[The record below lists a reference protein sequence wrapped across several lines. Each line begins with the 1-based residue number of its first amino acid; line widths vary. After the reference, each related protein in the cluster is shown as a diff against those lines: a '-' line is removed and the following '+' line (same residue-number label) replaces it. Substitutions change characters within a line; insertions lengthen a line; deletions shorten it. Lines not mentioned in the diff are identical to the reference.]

1 MFSAPTVYRSGSR
14 TVEVLAGE
22 SHSAAWAYVT
32 GSGPEPVSY
41 RCAQPA
47 RRQPGAPTRSRVTPP
62 PGATLAAVPAL
73 TP

>member
-41 RCAQPA
+41 RCATSAQA
-47 RRQPGAPTRSRVTPP
+47 AGCADAITRHATAGR
-62 PGATLAAVPAL
+62 TLAACRP
-73 TP
+73 

>member
-41 RCAQPA
+41 PCAQSAGGGRVRRRDHASRHRRAHA
-47 RRQPGAPTRSRVTPP
+47 RR
-62 PGATLAAVPAL
+62 VPAL